1 MKTNL
6 IKQYIQCWIEM
17 ATNFAGVKGDNF
29 KGTCCATLSKQ
40 LTSGT
45 GVKSDLKPIKEKID
59 FSKLQ
64 RLGLRLTISL

>member
-1 MKTNL
+1 M
-6 IKQYIQCWIEM
+6 EM

-45 GVKSDLKPIKEKID
+45 GVKSDLKPKKKSSSQNYKD
-59 FSKLQ
+59 
-64 RLGLRLTISL
+64 